1 MKHLSQATQP
11 AQLTQLTQLTIRTA
25 DDLAR
30 LLDRTQHYRAIRL
43 DAPGVPEPQ
52 RQRWQD
58 DLAHH
63 YSGCG
68 CGIGNLFGLAGV
80 AVAGAYLLYIDAFS
94 NPAVNLWLQGG
105 VAFAVVVAFAAAGKW
120 VGRRRAHQRLRNAVQ
135 SLATVLHTA
144 QAAAAAQPATS

>member
-1 MKHLSQATQP
+1 MQHIQQQP
-11 AQLTQLTQLTIRTA
+11 HLTIRTS
-25 DDLAR
+25 DDLTR

-68 CGIGNLFGLAGV
+68 CGIGNVFGLAGV
-80 AVAGAYLLYIDAFS
+80 AVAAAYLLYVDAFS
-94 NPAVNLWLQGG
+94 NPAASLWLHGG

-120 VGRRRAHQRLRNAVQ
+120 VGLRRAHQRLRNAVQ
-135 SLATVLHTA
+135 SLANVLDTA
-144 QAAAAAQPATS
+144 QALAAAQPASP

>member
-1 MKHLSQATQP
+1 MQP
-11 AQLTQLTQLTIRTA
+11 VQQQHHLTIRTR
-25 DDLAR
+25 DDLTR
-30 LLDRTQHYRAIRL
+30 LLDRTQHYRAIWL

-68 CGIGNLFGLAGV
+68 CGIGNVFGLAGV
-80 AVAGAYLLYIDAFS
+80 AVVAAYLLYVGAFS
-94 NPAVNLWLQGG
+94 NPAASLWLHGG

-120 VGRRRAHQRLRNAVQ
+120 FGLRRADQRLRNAVQ
-135 SLATVLHTA
+135 SLETVLEAA
-144 QAAAAAQPATS
+144 QVQAAAQPALS

>member
-1 MKHLSQATQP
+1 MQP
-11 AQLTQLTQLTIRTA
+11 VQQQPHLTIRTR
-25 DDLAR
+25 DDLTR

-68 CGIGNLFGLAGV
+68 CGIGNVFGLAGV
-80 AVAGAYLLYIDAFS
+80 AVAGAYLLYVNAFS
-94 NPAVNLWLQGG
+94 NPAASLWLHGG

-120 VGRRRAHQRLRNAVQ
+120 VGLRRAHQRLRNAVQ
-135 SLATVLHTA
+135 SLANVLDTA
-144 QAAAAAQPATS
+144 QALAAAQPASP

>member
-1 MKHLSQATQP
+1 MKHLSQSAQP
-11 AQLTQLTQLTIRTA
+11 TQLTIRTA
-25 DDLAR
+25 DDLTR

-80 AVAGAYLLYIDAFS
+80 AVAGAYLLYVDAFS

-120 VGRRRAHQRLRNAVQ
+120 VGLRRAHQRLRIAVQ
-135 SLATVLHTA
+135 SLASVLE
-144 QAAAAAQPATS
+144 AAHGQAAAQPASS

>member
-1 MKHLSQATQP
+1 MQP
-11 AQLTQLTQLTIRTA
+11 VQQQPHLTIRTR
-25 DDLAR
+25 DDLTR

-68 CGIGNLFGLAGV
+68 CGIGNVFGLAGV
-80 AVAGAYLLYIDAFS
+80 AVAGAYLLYVNAFS
-94 NPAVNLWLQGG
+94 NPAASLWLHGG

-120 VGRRRAHQRLRNAVQ
+120 VGLRRADQRLRNAVQ
-135 SLATVLHTA
+135 SLASVLEAA
-144 QAAAAAQPATS
+144 QVQAAAQPALS

>member
-1 MKHLSQATQP
+1 MKHLSQA
-11 AQLTQLTQLTIRTA
+11 TQLTIRTA

-30 LLDRTQHYRAIRL
+30 LLDRTHHFRAIRL

-68 CGIGNLFGLAGV
+68 CGIGNIFGLAGV
-80 AVAGAYLLYIDAFS
+80 AGAGAYLWYVEAFF
-94 NPAVNLWLQGG
+94 NPAASLWLHSG
-105 VAFAVVVAFAAAGKW
+105 VAFVLVVAFAAAGKW
-120 VGRRRAHQRLRNAVQ
+120 VGLRRAHQRLRKAVQ
-135 SLATVLHTA
+135 SLAAMLNN
-144 QAAAAAQPATS
+144 AQPPAALRPASL

>member
-1 MKHLSQATQP
+1 MQQIRQQP
-11 AQLTQLTQLTIRTA
+11 HLTIRTSG
-25 DDLAR
+25 DLTR

-68 CGIGNLFGLAGV
+68 CGIGNVFGLAGV
-80 AVAGAYLLYIDAFS
+80 AVAGACLLYVDAFS
-94 NPAVNLWLQGG
+94 NPAVSLWLHGG
-105 VAFAVVVAFAAAGKW
+105 VACAVVAGFTAAGKW
-120 VGRRRAHQRLRNAVQ
+120 VGLRRAHQRLRKAVQ
-135 SLATVLHTA
+135 SLAAVLDTA
-144 QAAAAAQPATS
+144 QAPAAPRPASP

>member
-1 MKHLSQATQP
+1 MKPLSRAAPPTQS
-11 AQLTQLTQLTIRTA
+11 TQLTQLTIRTA
-25 DDLAR
+25 DDLTR

-80 AVAGAYLLYIDAFS
+80 AVAGAYLLYVGAFF
-94 NPAVNLWLQGG
+94 NPAANLWLQGG
-105 VAFAVVVAFAAAGKW
+105 VAFALVVAFAAAGRW
-120 VGRRRAHQRLRNAVQ
+120 VGLRRAHRRLRNAVQ
-135 SLATVLHTA
+135 SLAAVLHAA
-144 QAAAAAQPATS
+144 QAPAAAQPAPS

>member
-1 MKHLSQATQP
+1 MQHVQQQPHLS
-11 AQLTQLTQLTIRTA
+11 IRTSG
-25 DDLAR
+25 DLTR

-68 CGIGNLFGLAGV
+68 CGIGNVFGLAGV
-80 AVAGAYLLYIDAFS
+80 ALAAAYLLYVNAFS
-94 NPAVNLWLQGG
+94 NLSASPWLHGG
-105 VAFAVVVAFAAAGKW
+105 VAFAVVVAFAASGKW
-120 VGRRRAHQRLRNAVQ
+120 LGLRRADQRLRNAVQ
-135 SLATVLHTA
+135 SLATVLEAA
-144 QAAAAAQPATS
+144 QATVAAQPASP

>member
-1 MKHLSQATQP
+1 MKHLSQSA
-11 AQLTQLTQLTIRTA
+11 QLTIRTA
-25 DDLAR
+25 DDLTR

-80 AVAGAYLLYIDAFS
+80 AVAGAYLLYVDAFS

-105 VAFAVVVAFAAAGKW
+105 VAFALVVAFAAAGKW
-120 VGRRRAHQRLRNAVQ
+120 VGLRRAHQRLRNAVQ
-135 SLATVLHTA
+135 SLTAVLD
-144 QAAAAAQPATS
+144 AAHGQAAAQPASS

>member
-1 MKHLSQATQP
+1 MQHIQQQP
-11 AQLTQLTQLTIRTA
+11 HLTIRTS
-25 DDLAR
+25 DDLTR

-58 DLAHH
+58 DLAHY

-68 CGIGNLFGLAGV
+68 CGIGNVFGLAGV
-80 AVAGAYLLYIDAFS
+80 AVAGAYLLYVDAFF
-94 NPAVNLWLQGG
+94 NPAVNLWLHGG

-120 VGRRRAHQRLRNAVQ
+120 VGLRRAHQRLRNAVQ
-135 SLATVLHTA
+135 SLATVLDTA
-144 QAAAAAQPATS
+144 QTPAAAQPASP